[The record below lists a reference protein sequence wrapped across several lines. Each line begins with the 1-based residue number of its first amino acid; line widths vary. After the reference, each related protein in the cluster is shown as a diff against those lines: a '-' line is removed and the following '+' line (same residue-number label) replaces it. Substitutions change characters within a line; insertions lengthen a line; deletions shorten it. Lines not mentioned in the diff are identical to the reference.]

1 MEHVKATS
9 EALAHSIDGKAPNPG
24 DYLSYIQEQKNK
36 DRRPQ
41 GSSHG
46 DFIFADEKML
56 RIKGIVEQIANA
68 NVPVLITGESG
79 TGKEVIAR
87 MIHNA
92 SNRRQEQFVAINCA
106 ALPPSLLESELFGF
120 EKGAFTGAVQ
130 RHLGKFE
137 QASGGTLLLD
147 EVTETESSLQAKLLR
162 ALQEGEIERI
172 GGSGPV
178 KVDTRIIATTNRDI
192 TACVKEGLFRQD
204 LFYRLYVIHLEIPPL
219 RQRPKDIEV
228 LSRHFLKQFG
238 SDYSGRNI
246 IMSAEAMNKLTRYSW
261 PGNVRE
267 LQNVI
272 QRAVL
277 MANHDVLTADD
288 FPLEQKTPKNDQDWV
303 KHLPIGRKMRD
314 VETQFILQTLAS
326 HQGNRTHSAKTLGI
340 SLRTLRNKINEFVIE
355 GHEVPQP
362 TCGKAL

>member
-1 MEHVKATS
+1 MEHAKATS
-9 EALAHSIDGKAPNPG
+9 EALAHTIDQKTPNPHE
-24 DYLSYIQEQKNK
+24 YLSYIQEQKHR
-36 DRRPQ
+36 DRRMP

-46 DFIFADEKML
+46 EFIFADEKML
-56 RIKGIVEQIANA
+56 RIRGIVEQIASA

-92 SNRRQEQFVAINCA
+92 SIRKGENFVGINCA
-106 ALPPSLLESELFGF
+106 ALPSTLLESELFGF
-120 EKGAFTGAVQ
+120 EKGAFTGATQ
-130 RHLGKFE
+130 RHMGKFE
-137 QASGGTLLLD
+137 QANGGTLLLD
-147 EVTETESSLQAKLLR
+147 EVTETDPSLQAKLLR
-162 ALQEGEIERI
+162 ALQEGEIERL

-192 TACVKEGLFRQD
+192 ASCVKDGTFRQD

-228 LSRHFLKQFG
+228 LCRHFLKQF
-238 SDYSGRNI
+238 SLDHAGRNMV
-246 IMSAEAMNKLTRYSW
+246 MSAEAMNKLVKYPW

-277 MANHDVLTADD
+277 MANHDVLTAED
-288 FPLEQKTPKNDQDWV
+288 FLLEQKAPKNDSDWV
-303 KHLPIGRKMRD
+303 KHLPIGRKMRE